1 MYQFRR
7 HFGMNSEYYN
17 AYVNP
22 ETNAIDSGY
31 QKNSIENEFWTTRS
45 EIQDM
50 VGRGMNDLL
59 VAKATSQPH
68 LCLHI
73 QYELEMNLEQYKWA
87 HPSAI
92 KIIEAISEIHFLII
106 HNMSS
111 AITKEFRKYRKF
123 PNIII
128 ELLRS
133 VTSGFYSS
141 TDFENV
147 ALNGTTYNSHMQA
160 YQRFYA
166 EHLIS
171 NGILKDELSII
182 GKYKSK
188 AMLYLFMIT
197 VRHCKKHVS
206 DERIKECF
214 EDPKLV
220 MTMQSILNN
229 VETSRFKFIDQLNV
243 DFANLMVVLFREG
256 SNYNVYYETIIC
268 QSLLNQLGNDDFLD
282 NDNIRS
288 LLNLIYMNT
297 QSGTLIDLQS
307 SLKNFMLETDV
318 GKHESKAVKN
328 ILLKCLYLDT
338 GVHAYR

>member
-1 MYQFRR
+1 M
-7 HFGMNSEYYN
+7 
-17 AYVNP
+17 
-22 ETNAIDSGY
+22 
-31 QKNSIENEFWTTRS
+31 
-45 EIQDM
+45 
-50 VGRGMNDLL
+50 
-59 VAKATSQPH
+59 
-68 LCLHI
+68 
-73 QYELEMNLEQYKWA
+73 
-87 HPSAI
+87 
-92 KIIEAISEIHFLII
+92 
-106 HNMSS
+106 
-111 AITKEFRKYRKF
+111 
-123 PNIII
+123 I

-160 YQRFYA
+160 HQRFYA

-171 NGILKDELSII
+171 NGILKNELSII

-220 MTMQSILNN
+220 ITMQSILNN

-297 QSGTLIDLQS
+297 QSGTLIKLQS
-307 SLKNFMLETDV
+307 SLKIFMLETDV
-318 GKHESKAVKN
+318 GKHQSEAVKN